1 MIFGSLLIDLLSAIG
16 VVFLIGVLIITVIV
30 TIGIVALGIGFV
42 IAGIKVLLGIDK

>member
-1 MIFGSLLIDLLSAIG
+1 MFLTLLADLLSAIG
-16 VVFLIGVLIITVIV
+16 VIFLIGVLIITVIV